1 MKLENEAKTIMKPT
15 KALWVYGCFFI
26 YNLISIQW
34 SIFTYKS
41 LFYAPCF
48 YFHDHFS
55 PYFYS
60 GLCQLLI
67 WWVFALFNC
76 LNMYNLV
83 KSPCKCLQFIVSYL
97 QVVFLISKDFFYLK
111 SSLVNSYHTIPQLLF
126 AWKDLRHYLG
136 I

>member
-15 KALWVYGCFFI
+15 KALWVYDCFFI

-34 SIFTYKS
+34 LIFTYKDP
-41 LFYAPCF
+41 FYAPCF
-48 YFHDHFS
+48 YFHNHFF
-55 PYFYS
+55 PFLYS

-67 WWVFALFNC
+67 WWVSALFNY

-83 KSPCKCLQFIVSYL
+83 KPSCKYLQFMVSYL
-97 QVVFLISKDFFYLK
+97 QVVFLISKDPFYLI
-111 SSLVNSYHTIPQLLF
+111 SSFVNSYHTIPQLLF